1 MLDRIDMTR
10 PRSIVGWAI
19 VFGLLAGVVAAVY
32 FYIAAEPVI
41 DDAIAIEEAEAA
53 AAGDHHDHE
62 QVSRTTQ
69 RGAGLFLG
77 YGLIGAVFGLLLAVT
92 ALSLRGSWL
101 DPFRRVVLAGAMLAA
116 AFTVVPWLKYGPNP
130 PGVGD
135 PATAGAR
142 QLRYW
147 VLVALTG
154 VALAGVAHLSGRL
167 RRAGWPDARRI
178 AAVAAAV
185 LAVLGIVLAAMPP
198 VHEAIEVP
206 ANLIWRFRIAS
217 LGGNLLMWGLLTLG
231 FALACTEA
239 QARQAQNSI
248 PLRAETPS
256 S

>member
-1 MLDRIDMTR
+1 MLHRIDTTR
-10 PRSIVGWAI
+10 PRSVVGWALL
-19 VFGLLAGVVAAVY
+19 FGLIAGVVAAVY
-32 FYIAAEPVI
+32 FYVAAEPVI
-41 DDAIAIEEAEAA
+41 DDAIAVEEAHAA
-53 AAGDHHDHE
+53 AAGEHHDHE
-62 QVSRTTQ
+62 QVSRTLQ
-69 RGAGLFLG
+69 SGAGLFLG
-77 YGLIGAVFGLLLAVT
+77 YALIGAVFGLLLAVT

-101 DPFRRVVLAGAMLAA
+101 DPFRRVLLAGAILAA

-135 PATAGAR
+135 PDTAGAR
-142 QLRYW
+142 QIRYW
-147 VLVALTG
+147 VLVALAG
-154 VALAGVAHLSGRL
+154 LILAGAAHLSARL

-178 AAVAAAV
+178 AAVAVAA
-185 LAVLGIVLAAMPP
+185 LAGLGLVLAAMPP

-217 LGGNLLMWGLLTLG
+217 LGGNLLLWGLLTLG

-239 QARQAQNSI
+239 QARRAQNSM